1 VPIALQVLVTLR
13 PEQQE
18 RFQRALLE
26 VGLIEQLV
34 EPLDLRTPIQRLDLP
49 SEDAM
54 FALATAM
61 RLHGLEPG
69 LPRRFW
75 KPTAKELAACD
86 LLVMFPWIHSTG
98 LARPRAEREYD
109 RTAACQGC
117 GAGLRPLGPL
127 RLRKDEIPKRGP
139 LGSVSRDILLLHDEL
154 RAAFEAEAVSGIAF
168 ERALD
173 RDGAPLPWNEVRIT
187 GALPV
192 MSVGTTGIGRGRISG
207 EAPCTRCGRDG
218 WFDDPEQAFTPVY
231 GRAVLADTPDI
242 AATHELFGAGELR
255 TPLGEST
262 LAKYRVIARRRV
274 YDLCRRLKLRGIRFS
289 PVQLA

>member
-1 VPIALQVLVTLR
+1 MLVTLR

-34 EPLDLRTPIQRLDLP
+34 EPLDLRIPIQRLDLP
-49 SEDAM
+49 SEDGM
-54 FALATAM
+54 FALGTAM

-69 LPRRFW
+69 LPRRSW

-127 RLRKDEIPKRGP
+127 QLRKGEIPKRGP
-139 LGSVSRDILLLHDEL
+139 LGSVSRDILLMHDEL
-154 RAAFEAEAVSGIAF
+154 RAAFEAEVVSGIGF

-173 RDGAPLPWNEVRIT
+173 GRGAPLPWNEVRIT
-187 GALPV
+187 GALPA

-207 EAPCTRCGRDG
+207 EAPCNRCGRDG

-262 LAKYRVIARRRV
+262 LARYRLIARRRV